1 MCADRSI
8 RESSQPSVKLIR
20 LPPTDVFIAFS
31 AIQLFYVRDDMMDAC
46 LVLIPDLMD
55 AFKVL
60 INGFVF
66 LIQAIDARCRG

>member
-31 AIQLFYVRDDMMDAC
+31 AIPLFYVRDDMMDAC

-55 AFKVL
+55 AFMVL